1 MKNLSINYKILLTVI
16 ALFSVSL
23 FFGTTYSAWIYT
35 NFIST
40 NNTAQ
45 VEVQDWNF
53 EGDYGFAKIENIRS
67 LSYLNATRETA
78 ITRNSSEAVRFTNTA
93 GTSTKDHVF
102 YINLDRDYNLYDI
115 ATCKIEFD
123 YYHIYKREQNTK
135 GFPKLQL
142 FTDNTARGTAQGGDE
157 TPTAIAPYV
166 VTNIDEDW
174 WHLEYYITS
183 MCPTI
188 ADHQDTPQSNYK
200 INCIKFIDKGVY
212 DYAGTTAFVVLDN
225 LVFTN
230 EPGARLG
237 LFNRTSG
244 DKVGK
249 FFWFK
254 VAWSGELHSC
264 VITTSDSTI
273 AVWDD
278 ESTKSPFYVKLLAKG
293 NVTITATLEIGSN
306 HEIFTISNTITVS

>member
-1 MKNLSINYKILLTVI
+1 MRSKLLISII
-16 ALFSVSL
+16 ALFVVAL
-23 FFGTTYSAWIYT
+23 LFGTTYSAWVLDGSV
-35 NFIST
+35 NV
-40 NNTAQ
+40 NND
-45 VEVQDWNF
+45 VLVDVQEWTF
-53 EGDYGFAKIENIRS
+53 EDSDFAKIDNVNG
-67 LSYLNATRETA
+67 LSYLTATKEET
-78 ITRNSSEAVRFTNTA
+78 ITRSNEAIRLTNTA

-102 YINLDRDYNLYDI
+102 YIDLDREYNLYDI

-123 YYHIYKREQNTK
+123 YYHAYKREQNTK

-142 FTDNTARGTAQGGDE
+142 FTNNTARGTAQGGDD
-157 TPTAIAPYV
+157 TPSAIAPYT

-200 INCIKFIDKGVY
+200 VNRIKFIDKGVY
-212 DYAGTTAFVVLDN
+212 DYAGTTAFMVLDN

-230 EPGARLG
+230 EPGVRLG
-237 LFNRTSG
+237 LFNRTAG

-264 VITTSDSTI
+264 VLTTSDSTI
-273 AVWDD
+273 AIPDTT
-278 ESTKSPFYVKLLAKG
+278 STKSPFYVKLLATG
-293 NVTITATLEIGSN
+293 QVTITATLEIGSA
-306 HEIFTISNTITVS
+306 HEVYTISNTITVS